1 MQASHLNTYYL
12 VTFVSFFKSK
22 KTQRMRKKWVVKG
35 KLIKILHHCSLP
47 QTSRLDSSNPAQA
60 NVSKSIANLSCRCPA
75 YSSLHGPVLFTSF
88 GLPPLSLPLFLLL
101 LLLHHLMFQDSISY
115 KYTTTQYNLLPLI
128 VTRRRFLQSPEPTS
142 QRSQIRCYC
151 QDVQIVQMH
160 RALSFSSNWGV
171 KWGNVK
177 YSYCVIV

>member
-60 NVSKSIANLSCRCPA
+60 NVSKSIANLSCRAQPTAHYTGQCYLLALGCLLCPSL
-75 YSSLHGPVLFTSF
+75 SSS
-88 GLPPLSLPLFLLL
+88 S
-101 LLLHHLMFQDSISY
+101 SSSS
-115 KYTTTQYNLLPLI
+115 TTTSCSRI
-128 VTRRRFLQSPEPTS
+128 VFHTNTPPHSTTCSHSLSPGDGS
-142 QRSQIRCYC
+142 SRVRSQPASAPKL
-151 QDVQIVQMH
+151 DVT
-160 RALSFSSNWGV
+160 V
-171 KWGNVK
+171 KMSKLYKCTGPCLFPQTEV
-177 YSYCVIV
+177 